1 MFPAAITAVMAT
13 TDVTGTFGTNISVTG
28 ATGRKSAAR
37 PIINSAPATRIN
49 AADAK
54 YINAGWVTD
63 FYVV

>member
-1 MFPAAITAVMAT
+1 MAT
-13 TDVTGTFGTNISVTG
+13 TDVTGIFGTNISVTG